1 MKKLFL
7 TASLL
12 LAGLTVLPGPRPGAT
27 QLLLV
32 TGEYRVT
39 EVDEDNQRVGVALPE
54 AKPDVTQNWVY
65 VEPKTDISQRVTNA
79 EGWHKEEKL
88 NYYQFFQTVKTGQ
101 MVRIHGGRRWDGG
114 ISGKSLW
121 LGYPIGAPETR

>member
-1 MKKLFL
+1 MKKLLL

-12 LAGLTVLPGPRPGAT
+12 LAGLTAFPGPRAGNT

-32 TGEYRVT
+32 TGDYRVT

-54 AKPDVTQNWVY
+54 ARPDVTQNWVY
-65 VEPKTDISQRVTNA
+65 VEPKTDISQRITNS

-88 NYYQFFQTVKTGQ
+88 NYYQFFQTVKPGQ

-114 ISGKSLW
+114 ITGKNMW
-121 LGYPIGAPETR
+121 LGYPIGAPAP